1 MRATGALREGV
12 RASDVGRGARL
23 HRSAC
28 TEEGFGSRHELAT
41 QRRRTNHGADA
52 ADAAAARA
60 TAVAATP
67 KIRRLARNS
76 HPPFPLQ
83 TAIPGIKTTYEILK
97 EGNGGAKIE
106 KGSTGTLH
114 ATGVVKESGFK
125 FWSTKDPGQEP
136 FTCKYGVGQVITG
149 WDQGCLGM
157 TVGEE
162 RKLTIPAD
170 EGYGA
175 KGFGAWKIPGGATL
189 EFTLECLQIK

>member
-1 MRATGALREGV
+1 MIGVHGRRIRLAARAQRHAADDADNHGA
-12 RASDVGRGARL
+12 
-23 HRSAC
+23 
-28 TEEGFGSRHELAT
+28 
-41 QRRRTNHGADA
+41 QRRRSAPRPH
-52 ADAAAARA
+52 
-60 TAVAATP
+60 
-67 KIRRLARNS
+67 S
-76 HPPFPLQ
+76 HFPPPPQ

-175 KGFGAWKIPGGATL
+175 QGFGAWKIPGGATL